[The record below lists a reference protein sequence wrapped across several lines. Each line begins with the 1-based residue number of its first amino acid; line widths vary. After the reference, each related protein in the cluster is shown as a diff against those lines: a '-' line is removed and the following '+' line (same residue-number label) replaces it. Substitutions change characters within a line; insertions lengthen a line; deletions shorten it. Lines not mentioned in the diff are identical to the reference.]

1 MPADIDGPTTT
12 ATLPAMK
19 LLFHSSFA
27 LTGAQRSE
35 LLESRPDLQIVER
48 RTGDPET
55 LEGDGVTVLV
65 SEGVPRDLSR
75 WASLRWVQLLSA
87 GANQLRGHPI
97 LESGITVTTA
107 SGTHGVPIAQFVT
120 CSWLM
125 MAHQLPRIIEF
136 KQSREWPN
144 RLAMEGF
151 TVRGRTAGIIGYG
164 SIGRECGRQLHAL
177 GMRILCSKRDVTA
190 RADDGNNAWP
200 GTGDP
205 DGFLPEEWFRS
216 NELDLMLPRCDLVVV
231 TVPSTPSTDKMFGP
245 REFACL
251 KHSARMIIVSRGG
264 IVDEVALADSL
275 RSGRLTEAAVDCFVR
290 EPLPRDHPFFDL
302 PNVLLTPHMSGVYDS
317 FGSVFLGLLAENLRR
332 FEGGD
337 DLLNRVDAI
346 RGY

>member
-1 MPADIDGPTTT
+1 
-12 ATLPAMK
+12 
-19 LLFHSSFA
+19 
-27 LTGAQRSE
+27 
-35 LLESRPDLQIVER
+35 
-48 RTGDPET
+48 
-55 LEGDGVTVLV
+55 
-65 SEGVPRDLSR
+65 
-75 WASLRWVQLLSA
+75 
-87 GANQLRGHPI
+87 
-97 LESGITVTTA
+97 
-107 SGTHGVPIAQFVT
+107 
-120 CSWLM
+120 
-125 MAHQLPRIIEF
+125 
-136 KQSREWPN
+136 
-144 RLAMEGF
+144 
-151 TVRGRTAGIIGYG
+151 
-164 SIGRECGRQLHAL
+164 
-177 GMRILCSKRDVTA
+177 
-190 RADDGNNAWP
+190 
-200 GTGDP
+200 
-205 DGFLPEEWFRS
+205 
-216 NELDLMLPRCDLVVV
+216 VVV